1 MIRKRVVIVGG
12 GFGGLNT
19 AKNLKNTDFDV
30 ILIDKTN
37 HHLFQ
42 PLLYQVATAALSPSD
57 IARPIR
63 AILKDGK
70 NIQVI
75 LDEVIGIDKEQSLIN
90 LKYEGSISF
99 DFLVLAV
106 GARHSYFGKDHWEK
120 FAPGLKTLND
130 ALSIR
135 EKVLLSFEKA
145 EITENP
151 IERKKYLNFVVVG
164 GGPTGVEMAG
174 AISEIA
180 RQTMS
185 KDFRHIDPAQ
195 AKIYLI
201 EGSDRLLRAFDTN
214 LSEYTLKTLEEMS
227 VDVML
232 KSVVTDINQEGVR
245 IGDLF
250 IPTTNIIWAA
260 GNVASPVLKT
270 LNVELDKMG
279 RVIVDRDLSIPSF
292 PNIFVI
298 GDASNAKD
306 VKGDLLP
313 ALAPVATQAGEYI
326 AKIIKANKSKE
337 QRKPFNYFDKGSMAT
352 IGRAKAVAHIGNF
365 NFTGILAWLTWI
377 FVHVMFLIGFRNK
390 VAVMIEWF
398 WFYITGQRSARL
410 ITGKL
415 EAKIEEENNSKIT
428 V

>member
-1 MIRKRVVIVGG
+1 
-12 GFGGLNT
+12 
-19 AKNLKNTDFDV
+19 
-30 ILIDKTN
+30 
-37 HHLFQ
+37 
-42 PLLYQVATAALSPSD
+42 D

-75 LDEVIGIDKEQSLIN
+75 LDEVISIDKEQNLVN
-90 LKYEGSISF
+90 LKYEGAISF
-99 DFLVLAV
+99 DFLILAV

-151 IERKKYLNFVVVG
+151 IEREKYLNFVVVG

-185 KDFRHIDPAQ
+185 KDFRHIDPSQ

-201 EGSDRLLRAFDTN
+201 EGSDRLLRAFDPN
-214 LSEYTLKTLEEMS
+214 LSDYTLKTLENQMS
-227 VDVML
+227 VNVML
-232 KSVVTDINQEGVR
+232 KSVVTDVSEEGVR
-245 IGDLF
+245 VGDLF
-250 IPTTNIIWAA
+250 IPTTNIVWAA
-260 GNVASPVLKT
+260 GNVASPILKT

-279 RVIVDRDLSIPSF
+279 RVIVDRDLSIPDF
-292 PNIFVI
+292 HNIFVI

-306 VKGDLLP
+306 AKGELLP
-313 ALAPVATQAGEYI
+313 ALAPVATQSGEYI
-326 AKIIKANKSKE
+326 AKIIKENKSKE

-352 IGRAKAVAHIGNF
+352 IGRAKAVAHIGKL
-365 NFTGILAWLTWI
+365 NFTGIFAWLTWI
-377 FVHVMFLIGFRNK
+377 FVHIMFLIGFRNK

-410 ITGKL
+410 I
-415 EAKIEEENNSKIT
+415 
-428 V
+428 